1 MPLAAGPSVVVG
13 GSSHSEDV
21 LVRYC
26 GVDVDRDGLP
36 GSFPEDAVAFARSR
50 GTRLLSTDFMAGDVL
65 LLGMFTLHGSCDNRL
80 GGGRVRL
87 SCDVRWQRAGE
98 PRDERWFGAPPAGH
112 GNLSYGGLNGARPL
126 GDAYTAR

>member
-21 LVRYC
+21 LARYC

-50 GTRLLSTDFMAGDVL
+50 GTRFLSTDFMAGVVL
-65 LLGMFTLHGSCDNRL
+65 LMGMFTLHGWCDIRL

-87 SCDVRWQRAGE
+87 SCDVPWQRAGE
-98 PRDERWFGAPPAGH
+98 PRDGRWFGAPPAGH
-112 GNLSYGGLNGARPL
+112 GNLSYGGLKGARPL
-126 GDAYTAR
+126 GAPYLAR